1 MTFSRR
7 EMLAAGAGSTLLA
20 TLPSTARGVIPA
32 STIDDVADE
41 WLRLSPEA
49 ATSLGIDTGA
59 RADLRGQSSDVSPA
73 GVARVHA
80 WVRGAI
86 PRLQAVVA
94 GPGDAA
100 SKRTADVALAAY
112 RTSADGFAFPYGD
125 VSIAGWRNG
134 PYVVS
139 QNMGSYLDTPKFLD
153 GDHPVKT
160 TADAEAYIARLA
172 AWPKQ
177 LDGETARLKA
187 DRGRGVIAPDFI
199 LDKALGAMALTRGEA
214 PAQMLVVTSL
224 AKKAAGIPGDWAAR
238 AERIVASGVMPALDR
253 QIAELK
259 VHRALAKSD
268 AGAWKLPQGDAY
280 YAWALRA
287 ATTTRMTPDEV
298 HAEGLRQHADYHRQM
313 DAILQSMGLTQG
325 SVGARMRALNKD
337 PRFTFAAGDTGR
349 AQILTFIEGRIAD
362 IRPRLPNAFHTLVR
376 GNVEVRRI
384 APAEEIGAPGAYGG
398 PGSID
403 GTIPG
408 RFWIN
413 LRDPARH
420 TKYNLP
426 TLTYHEA
433 IPGHVWQGEYN
444 QKLPLLGTLVGG
456 GFSAYQEGWALYAEQ
471 LAGELGVYDGESV
484 EARAGRLGYLDSMAF
499 RAARMV
505 VDTGIHAKRWT
516 RDKAREWFAEA
527 TGDTVE
533 GVTSEIDRYCVWPGQ
548 ACGYKVGHSEIN
560 RQRERAKAAM
570 GTRFDYRAFND
581 MVVGG
586 GSRPLSFVAR
596 DTDQM
601 IGG

>member
-1 MTFSRR
+1 MTLSRR
-7 EMLAAGAGSTLLA
+7 DMLAASAGSTLLA
-20 TLPSTARGVIPA
+20 ALPATARTPVT
-32 STIDDVADE
+32 TIDTLADE
-41 WLRLSPEA
+41 WLRLSPDT
-49 ATSLGIDTGA
+49 ATSLGIDTGP
-59 RADLRGQSSDVSPA
+59 RAALRGQLSDPGPA

-80 WVRGAI
+80 WVGGAI
-86 PRLQAVVA
+86 PRLQAVVD
-94 GPGDAA
+94 GSGAA
-100 SKRTADVALAAY
+100 QDKRTAEVALAAY

-134 PYVVS
+134 PYVVA

-160 TADAEAYIARLA
+160 RGDAEAYLARLA
-172 AWPKQ
+172 AWSKQ

-187 DRGRGVIAPDFI
+187 DRARGVIAPDFI
-199 LDKALGAMALTRGEA
+199 LDKTLGAMTLTRGEA

-224 AKKAAGIPGDWAAR
+224 AKKTAGIPGDWTAQAT
-238 AERIVASGVMPALDR
+238 RIVERGVMPALAR

-259 VHRALAKSD
+259 AHRPLAMPD

-287 ATTTRMTPDEV
+287 ATTTRMTPDQV

-313 DAILQSMGLTQG
+313 DVILRSMSLTQG

-337 PRFTFAAGDTGR
+337 PRFTFASGDEGR
-349 AQILTFIEGRIAD
+349 AQILKFIEGRIAD
-362 IRPRLPNAFHTLVR
+362 IRPRLPRAFHALVR

-384 APAEEIGAPGAYGG
+384 APTEEIGAPGAYGG

-456 GFSAYQEGWALYAEQ
+456 GFSAFQEGWALYAEQ
-471 LAGELGVYDGESV
+471 LAGELGVYADDD
-484 EARAGRLGYLDSMAF
+484 AGRLGYLDSMAF

-516 RDKAREWFAEA
+516 RDTAREWFAEA
-527 TGDTVE
+527 TGDTIE

-560 RQRERAKAAM
+560 RQRDRAKAAL
-570 GTRFDYRAFND
+570 GARFDYRAFND

-586 GSRPLSFVAR
+586 GSRPLSIVAS
-596 DTDQM
+596 DTDRM
-601 IGG
+601 IGKV

>member
-1 MTFSRR
+1 MLLSRR
-7 EMLAAGAGSTLLA
+7 DVLAAGAGSTLFA
-20 TLPSTARGVIPA
+20 AMPAAARPAQPA
-32 STIDDVADE
+32 SVIDMLADE
-41 WLRLSPEA
+41 WLRLAPDRT
-49 ATSLGIDTGA
+49 TSLGIDTGA
-59 RADLRGQSSDVSPA
+59 RAGLRSQLMDLSPA
-73 GVARVHA
+73 GAKRVEA
-80 WVRGAI
+80 WLRGAI

-94 GPGDAA
+94 GAGDAA
-100 SKRTADVALAAY
+100 TTRTAEVALAAY
-112 RTSADGFAFPYGD
+112 RTSADGFAFGYGD
-125 VSIAGWRNG
+125 PSVAGWRNG
-134 PYVVS
+134 PYVVA
-139 QNMGSYLDTPKFLD
+139 QNMGSYLDTPKFLE
-153 GDHPVKT
+153 GDHPIKT
-160 TADAEAYIARLA
+160 AADADAYLARLA

-177 LDGETARLKA
+177 LDGETARLKI

-199 LDKALGAMALTRGEA
+199 LDKTLAAMTLTRNEP
-214 PAQMLVVTSL
+214 PAQMVVVTAL
-224 AKKAAGIPGDWAAR
+224 ARKAAGIPGDWAAR
-238 AERIVASGVMPALDR
+238 AERIITSGVLPALDR

-259 VHRALAKSD
+259 VHRGRAKSD

-287 ATTTRMTPDEV
+287 ATTTQMTPDEV
-298 HAEGLRQHADYHRQM
+298 HADGLRQHADYHRQM
-313 DAILQSMGLTQG
+313 DTILRSMGLTQG

-337 PRFTFAAGDTGR
+337 PRFTFASGDAGR
-349 AQILTFIEGRIAD
+349 AEILKFIEGRIAD

-376 GNVEVRRI
+376 GTVEVRRI
-384 APAEEIGAPGAYGG
+384 APAEEIGAPSAYGG
-398 PGSID
+398 PGSLD
-403 GTIPG
+403 GSIPG

-433 IPGHVWQGEYN
+433 LPGHVWQGEYN
-444 QKLPLLGTLVGG
+444 QKQPLLGTLIGD
-456 GFSAYQEGWALYAEQ
+456 GFSAYVEGWALYAEQ
-471 LAGELGVYDGESV
+471 LAGELGVYEGDSIESK
-484 EARAGRLGYLDSMAF
+484 AGRLGYLDSMAF

-505 VDTGIHAKRWT
+505 VDTGIHHKRWT
-516 RDKAREWFAEA
+516 RDHALEWFAEA

-570 GTRFDYRAFND
+570 GARFDYRAFND

-596 DTDQM
+596 DTDRM
-601 IGG
+601 IGA